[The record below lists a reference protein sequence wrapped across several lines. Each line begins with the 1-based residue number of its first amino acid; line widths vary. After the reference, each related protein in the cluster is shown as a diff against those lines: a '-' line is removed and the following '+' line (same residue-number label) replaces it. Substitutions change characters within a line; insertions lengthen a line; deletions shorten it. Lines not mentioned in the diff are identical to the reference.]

1 MAEDK
6 KEEFSDNIAQEENKE
21 EHPDITENLAEKENK
36 EEHPT
41 AAETEKAEEVES
53 LKKEAEELKDKYLR
67 LYADFE
73 NYKRVSAKEKQE
85 LVKYSI
91 EEIIKEIL
99 SVVDHLELAL
109 EHSSDDEASKA
120 LKEGVEMTLK
130 ELKTTLEKFGLT
142 CIDTLGKPFDP
153 SVHHAMSQIASDES
167 EENTVI
173 AEFRKGY
180 MLNDRVLRAALV
192 GVSKKTPQ
200 QIKIESE
207 EE

>member
-1 MAEDK
+1 MAKDKSASRLTADTEQEKYKDNNAPVTEHLDK
-6 KEEFSDNIAQEENKE
+6 KEADSASAEETGQKQEIKE
-21 EHPDITENLAEKENK
+21 IEKELSDYKN
-36 EEHPT
+36 
-41 AAETEKAEEVES
+41 
-53 LKKEAEELKDKYLR
+53 KYLR

-91 EEIIKEIL
+91 EEIIKELL

-109 EHSSDDEASKA
+109 EHSSDDEASKT

-130 ELKTTLEKFGLT
+130 ELKTTFEKFGLT
-142 CIDTLGKPFDP
+142 GIDALGKPFDP
-153 SVHHAMSQIASDES
+153 SVHHAMSQIASDEN

-180 MLNDRVLRAALV
+180 MLNDRVLRATLV

-200 QIKIESE
+200 QVKIESE

>member
-6 KEEFSDNIAQEENKE
+6 KEEFSDNIAKKE
-21 EHPDITENLAEKENK
+21 IK

-41 AAETEKAEEVES
+41 AAETEQAEDVEG

-73 NYKRVSAKEKQE
+73 NYKRVSAKEKQA

-109 EHSSDDEASKA
+109 EHSSDDEASKP

-142 CIDTLGKPFDP
+142 GIDALGKPFDP

-200 QIKIESE
+200 QVKIDSE

>member
-1 MAEDK
+1 VAEDK
-6 KEEFSDNIAQEENKE
+6 KEEFSDNIAKKE
-21 EHPDITENLAEKENK
+21 IK

-41 AAETEKAEEVES
+41 AAETEQAEDVEG

-73 NYKRVSAKEKQE
+73 NYKRVSAKEKQA

-109 EHSSDDEASKA
+109 EHSSDDEASKP

-142 CIDTLGKPFDP
+142 GIDALGKPFDP

-200 QIKIESE
+200 QVKIDSE